1 MGRYYRQHNLTVT
14 LNVSST
20 EKWNLLI
27 YWQES
32 EGSTRHKLMLIHN
45 KHMILNT
52 NDPEQLH
59 YMSCHFLLLSTRFF
73 MPPPFAAALSS
84 PPSQSPPV
92 ETDELPECLFK
103 PSAILP
109 AHRISRKPVLLKRQ
123 VAAFT
128 RPRLAFL
135 LLRKRPSS
143 GWQKGGRIYCALK
156 QLHGATGPLRQM
168 LGTAK
173 AVSTQ
178 SSMLIE
184 M

>member
-1 MGRYYRQHNLTVT
+1 
-14 LNVSST
+14 
-20 EKWNLLI
+20 
-27 YWQES
+27 
-32 EGSTRHKLMLIHN
+32 
-45 KHMILNT
+45 MIL
-52 NDPEQLH
+52 H
-59 YMSCHFLLLSTRFF
+59 SCTTCTVIFYCCPPDFTFF
-73 MPPPFAAALSS
+73 MPFLPPPLAAALTS
-84 PPSQSPPV
+84 PPSQSPQV
-92 ETDELPECLFK
+92 ETDKLPERLSE

-135 LLRKRPSS
+135 LFHKRPSS

-156 QLHGATGPLRQM
+156 QLRGATGPLRQM